1 MNPKTVYRLAL
12 VLTISQLRATRS
24 GSRLDFLRRPS
35 AILLMDAVAFVGAF
49 LFTQRFASI
58 ITSQSPSS
66 VFQLIANL
74 PMFLIFLVMLSGLL
88 WELSYS
94 SSFTSTDMINYLP
107 VSAGE
112 YVLASSAS
120 IVFSYSVFLAVG
132 LGIALALA
140 LLSGLVDVWAAVAVM
155 SLVAMLIGAFGV
167 EALRALTNRAS
178 SLLYKRSGKPVL
190 ILRMLILIVAL
201 ASFQIVFNPRL
212 MLFVLEG
219 VTGGVKA
226 AWYFPLVWPS
236 LAVLSFLEADLTSAF
251 FYAIL
256 TLAFATT
263 LFLVSSRLRQIYWMP
278 MPVSVRLSAMAYA
291 PRVGLLNML
300 GLNPTEAAIVRKDF
314 KSLTRRR
321 EMARILAVPVVIVVS
336 MVIPSLMTADE
347 RPFLFS
353 NVMFWAFPLLLGVL
367 LFVLM
372 NSMTSVGQEGHAV
385 WNLYSSPIS
394 PKEFV
399 KAKVSVNL
407 TLSWP
412 IALVFW
418 LGITLLGHPSLR
430 SSIAFLLVST
440 ALIPV
445 ESLLGLIVGVRFPD
459 FSETVRSR
467 FVRLPSM
474 LIGMLMGMFSAG
486 VILAP
491 YALYMFL
498 KLPLMNTDMYFLF
511 ASFGSLTS
519 MALISA
525 IGYRMCLSQTKKFFT
540 ELPI

>member
-1 MNPKTVYRLAL
+1 MNLKTVYRLAL

-24 GSRLDFLRRPS
+24 SGRLDFLRRPS
-35 AILLMDAVAFVGAF
+35 AILLMDAIAFVGAF
-49 LFTQRFASI
+49 LFTQRFTSI

-88 WELSYS
+88 WELNYS

-140 LLSGLVDVWAAVAVM
+140 LLFGLVDVWAAVAVL
-155 SLVAMLIGAFGV
+155 SLAAMLIGAFGV
-167 EALRALTNRAS
+167 EALRAFTNRAS

-190 ILRMLILIVAL
+190 ILRMLILIAAL
-201 ASFQIVFNPRL
+201 AFFQIVFNPRL
-212 MLFVLEG
+212 MLFALEG
-219 VTGGVKA
+219 VTGGIRA

-236 LAVLSFLEADLTSAF
+236 LAILGLLEADLTSAF
-251 FYAIL
+251 FSAVL
-256 TLAFATT
+256 TLVFATT

-278 MPVSVRLSAMAYA
+278 MPVSVKLSAKAYA

-314 KSLTRRR
+314 RSLTRRR

-347 RPFLFS
+347 RPYLFS
-353 NVMFWAFPLLLGVL
+353 NVMFWAIPLLFGIL

-372 NSMTSVGQEGHAV
+372 NSMASVGQEGHAV

-407 TLSWP
+407 TLSWS
-412 IALVFW
+412 IALALW
-418 LGITLLGHPSLR
+418 LSITILGHQSLR
-430 SSIAFLLVST
+430 SSIAFLMVLT
-440 ALIPV
+440 ALIPS
-445 ESLLGLIVGVRFPD
+445 SL
-459 FSETVRSR
+459 S
-467 FVRLPSM
+467 
-474 LIGMLMGMFSAG
+474 
-486 VILAP
+486 
-491 YALYMFL
+491 
-498 KLPLMNTDMYFLF
+498 
-511 ASFGSLTS
+511 
-519 MALISA
+519 
-525 IGYRMCLSQTKKFFT
+525 
-540 ELPI
+540 

>member
-1 MNPKTVYRLAL
+1 
-12 VLTISQLRATRS
+12 
-24 GSRLDFLRRPS
+24 
-35 AILLMDAVAFVGAF
+35 
-49 LFTQRFASI
+49 
-58 ITSQSPSS
+58 
-66 VFQLIANL
+66 
-74 PMFLIFLVMLSGLL
+74 
-88 WELSYS
+88 
-94 SSFTSTDMINYLP
+94 
-107 VSAGE
+107 
-112 YVLASSAS
+112 
-120 IVFSYSVFLAVG
+120 
-132 LGIALALA
+132 
-140 LLSGLVDVWAAVAVM
+140 
-155 SLVAMLIGAFGV
+155 
-167 EALRALTNRAS
+167 
-178 SLLYKRSGKPVL
+178 
-190 ILRMLILIVAL
+190 
-201 ASFQIVFNPRL
+201 
-212 MLFVLEG
+212 
-219 VTGGVKA
+219 
-226 AWYFPLVWPS
+226 
-236 LAVLSFLEADLTSAF
+236 
-251 FYAIL
+251 
-256 TLAFATT
+256 
-263 LFLVSSRLRQIYWMP
+263 
-278 MPVSVRLSAMAYA
+278 MPVSVKLSAKAYA
-291 PRVGLLNML
+291 PRIGLLNML

-347 RPFLFS
+347 RPSLFS

-445 ESLLGLIVGVRFPD
+445 ESLLGLMVGVRFPD

-467 FVRLPSM
+467 FVRLPGM
-474 LIGMLMGMFSAG
+474 LIGMLIGMFSAG

-498 KLPLMNTDMYFLF
+498 KLQLMNTDMYFLI
-511 ASFGSLTS
+511 ASFGSLAS

>member
-190 ILRMLILIVAL
+190 ILRMLILIAAL

-219 VTGGVKA
+219 VTGGIKA
-226 AWYFPLVWPS
+226 AWYFPLVWHHSPYSAS
-236 LAVLSFLEADLTSAF
+236 LK
-251 FYAIL
+251 
-256 TLAFATT
+256 
-263 LFLVSSRLRQIYWMP
+263 QI
-278 MPVSVRLSAMAYA
+278 
-291 PRVGLLNML
+291 
-300 GLNPTEAAIVRKDF
+300 
-314 KSLTRRR
+314 
-321 EMARILAVPVVIVVS
+321 
-336 MVIPSLMTADE
+336 
-347 RPFLFS
+347 
-353 NVMFWAFPLLLGVL
+353 
-367 LFVLM
+367 
-372 NSMTSVGQEGHAV
+372 
-385 WNLYSSPIS
+385 
-394 PKEFV
+394 
-399 KAKVSVNL
+399 
-407 TLSWP
+407 
-412 IALVFW
+412 
-418 LGITLLGHPSLR
+418 
-430 SSIAFLLVST
+430 
-440 ALIPV
+440 
-445 ESLLGLIVGVRFPD
+445 
-459 FSETVRSR
+459 
-467 FVRLPSM
+467 
-474 LIGMLMGMFSAG
+474 
-486 VILAP
+486 
-491 YALYMFL
+491 
-498 KLPLMNTDMYFLF
+498 
-511 ASFGSLTS
+511 
-519 MALISA
+519 
-525 IGYRMCLSQTKKFFT
+525 
-540 ELPI
+540 